1 VPKGPP
7 PPWNRRD
14 CSFDHLVAAALAKGP
29 GQVLVYSGIDD
40 LERAHQIRRGIY
52 RCGKH
57 RGITVDA
64 GPAGRLVTEPGDMG
78 IRKTGETYELRYR
91 VWSKAR
97 GRAQLL
103 RTYGPDRSNWPYD
116 PRRPAS
122 QDELDSWANKDER
135 GQPVRH

>member
-1 VPKGPP
+1 MPKGPP

-29 GQVLVYSGIDD
+29 GRVLVYSGIAS
-40 LERAHQIRRGIY
+40 LERAHAIRRGVY
-52 RCGKH
+52 RCGRH

-78 IRKTGETYELRYR
+78 IRKTGDGYELRYR
-91 VWSKAR
+91 IWSKTR
-97 GRAQLL
+97 GRAAVLKNH
-103 RTYGPDRSNWPYD
+103 GPDRAAWPYD